1 MIENSRHIGAISKKI
16 LQRKRQMVLFTLC
29 TEYLL
34 KLFFFLQYNVKR
46 NKFYFTKKTISDEYR
61 INE

>member
-1 MIENSRHIGAISKKI
+1 
-16 LQRKRQMVLFTLC
+16 MVLFTLC

-46 NKFYFTKKTISDEYR
+46 NKFYLTKKTISDEYR